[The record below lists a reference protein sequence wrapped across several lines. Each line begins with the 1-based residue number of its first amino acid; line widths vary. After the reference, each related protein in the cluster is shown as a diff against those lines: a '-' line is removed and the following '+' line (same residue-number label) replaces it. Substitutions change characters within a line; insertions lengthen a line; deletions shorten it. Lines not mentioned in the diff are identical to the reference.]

1 MPLPAPELLAPA
13 GDAECVRAAIEN
25 GADAVYFGL
34 DTGFNARARAA
45 NFPLADLPGLMQTL
59 HRRGLRGYATLNTLV
74 FSDELAGF
82 AATVEAVADAGVDA
96 VLVQDVGA
104 ARLIREIRPGL
115 ALHASTQMTLTSAE
129 TIALAETLGMER
141 VVVARELS
149 IAEIAAIRAETTM
162 PLEVFIHGALCVAY
176 SGQCLTSESLGGRSA
191 NRGQCAQ
198 ACRLPYELVCD
209 GRDVDLGDQRY
220 LLSPQD
226 LAAYALSPE
235 LIAAGV
241 AAFKIEGR
249 LKTPEYVANITRHY
263 RTAID
268 AAVAGRPV
276 IFTPREVEEMELS
289 FSRGF
294 SPGWLGGCDHK
305 MLVPATSSAKRGVRL
320 GTVAGVRGGRVA
332 VDLAAGLAGGVTRGD
347 GVAFESGATS
357 DDSVGGRVYEVFDR
371 GRSVT
376 DPVTGGRVELAFGRD
391 ALDLSLLK
399 PGQAVWK
406 TDDPQLT
413 ARLRRSFAG
422 DRPRWRRPVDLH
434 VTAAPGEPVRVA
446 ATTAAGL
453 RVEVVSA
460 EPARTAAR
468 HALDAE
474 VLRAQLGRLGGTAH
488 ELRSLTADISGG
500 PMVPFSVLG
509 RLRHDLVAALD
520 AAADRDG
527 AGAACPDD
535 AAAALE
541 ALRRR
546 DDRTAEAG
554 GGADSSSSPATIHV
568 LVRSLAQLEAVLELG
583 ERRLYAEFA
592 DIREYGDAVRRCRA
606 AGATINLATPRI
618 QKPDELGVFRL
629 LVRQQPDG
637 ILVRNWAGLRFFRD
651 AGLPV
656 IGDFSLNAANE
667 ITADF
672 FRSAGCDRVTA
683 SYDLN
688 REQLL
693 ALAGAADTATLE
705 VVVHQHMPMFH
716 MEHCVFCAVL
726 SPGRN
731 KNDCG
736 RPCDRHVVSLR
747 DRIGVEHP
755 LTADVG
761 CRNTLYN
768 AVPQS
773 AAEAVSALL
782 EAGVRHLRIEFLAEQ
797 AAEVARVVRGYR
809 DLVAGRKRARDLW
822 RELEAANRVGVTRGT
837 LEERRDPLALL

>member
-1 MPLPAPELLAPA
+1 
-13 GDAECVRAAIEN
+13 
-25 GADAVYFGL
+25 
-34 DTGFNARARAA
+34 
-45 NFPLADLPGLMQTL
+45 
-59 HRRGLRGYATLNTLV
+59 
-74 FSDELAGF
+74 
-82 AATVEAVADAGVDA
+82 
-96 VLVQDVGA
+96 
-104 ARLIREIRPGL
+104 
-115 ALHASTQMTLTSAE
+115 
-129 TIALAETLGMER
+129 
-141 VVVARELS
+141 
-149 IAEIAAIRAETTM
+149 
-162 PLEVFIHGALCVAY
+162 
-176 SGQCLTSESLGGRSA
+176 
-191 NRGQCAQ
+191 
-198 ACRLPYELVCD
+198 
-209 GRDVDLGDQRY
+209 
-220 LLSPQD
+220 
-226 LAAYALSPE
+226 
-235 LIAAGV
+235 
-241 AAFKIEGR
+241 
-249 LKTPEYVANITRHY
+249 
-263 RTAID
+263 
-268 AAVAGRPV
+268 
-276 IFTPREVEEMELS
+276 
-289 FSRGF
+289 
-294 SPGWLGGCDHK
+294 
-305 MLVPATSSAKRGVRL
+305 
-320 GTVAGVRGGRVA
+320 
-332 VDLAAGLAGGVTRGD
+332 
-347 GVAFESGATS
+347 
-357 DDSVGGRVYEVFDR
+357 
-371 GRSVT
+371 
-376 DPVTGGRVELAFGRD
+376 
-391 ALDLSLLK
+391 
-399 PGQAVWK
+399 
-406 TDDPQLT
+406 
-413 ARLRRSFAG
+413 
-422 DRPRWRRPVDLH
+422 
-434 VTAAPGEPVRVA
+434 
-446 ATTAAGL
+446 
-453 RVEVVSA
+453 
-460 EPARTAAR
+460 
-468 HALDAE
+468 
-474 VLRAQLGRLGGTAH
+474 
-488 ELRSLTADISGG
+488 
-500 PMVPFSVLG
+500 VLG

-535 AAAALE
+535 AAAAVE

-592 DIREYGDAVRRCRA
+592 DIREYADAVRRCRA

-693 ALAGAADTATLE
+693 ALAGAADAATLE